1 MQIGCKACNEE
12 TLQTLWEVL
21 HDRLYR
27 FILSRVDNP
36 DDAQDILQ
44 SVFFKIH
51 TSLDTV
57 RELDR
62 IESWVF
68 QITRNCIKDYY
79 RQPGKTTLDEN
90 IPVFDEYASLDPTL
104 QVAEYVHEVV
114 NSLPVIYREAI
125 DLIDYQGL
133 SQQEAAHRLGIS
145 ISGMKSRVQ
154 RGRSMVRE
162 IMMACCH
169 FEFDA
174 RGIVME
180 YYDPCCICENQSSK
194 T

>member
-1 MQIGCKACNEE
+1 MQTGCKACNDE

-51 TSLDTV
+51 ASLDTV
-57 RELDR
+57 RELER

-79 RQPGKTTLDEN
+79 RRPGKAILDEN
-90 IPVFDEYASLDPTL
+90 IPVFDEYASHDPTF

-114 NSLPVIYREAI
+114 SSLPSKYREAI
-125 DLIDYQGL
+125 ELTDYQGM
-133 SQQEAAHRLGIS
+133 SQQDAARIVGIS
-145 ISGMKSRVQ
+145 VSGMKSRVQ
-154 RGRSMVRE
+154 RARAMVRE
-162 IMMACCH
+162 IMQACCH
-169 FEFDA
+169 FEFDT
-174 RGIVME
+174 RGIIME
-180 YYDPCCICENQSSK
+180 YYDPCQICEKQQEKS
-194 T
+194 